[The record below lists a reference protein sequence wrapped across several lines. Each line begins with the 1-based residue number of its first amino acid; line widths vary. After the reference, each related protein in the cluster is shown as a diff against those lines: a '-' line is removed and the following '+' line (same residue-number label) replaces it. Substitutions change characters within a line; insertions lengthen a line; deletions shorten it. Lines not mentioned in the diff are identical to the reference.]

1 MKMQR
6 AKDLVTGAIISAL
19 VVGVTPVALAKT
31 GATNILVQ
39 YSNIKVVVDGKE
51 LSTSKEPFIYDGT
64 TYLPLRA
71 VAEAVGKEVSWDN
84 AAKVAYL
91 GGKTAENPEPDVKPV
106 GYSRTNPAPVNTE
119 QAYLNDSKYSTKYRA
134 TLEVKEVIRGSSAWS
149 KIKAEN
155 MYNDEAPA
163 GKEYVLAKIK
173 ATVNSVDDEK
183 SINFSSYDF
192 KAFSGTNSEY
202 SRASVVCPK
211 PDFGGSVYAGGST
224 EGYVVFLV
232 DKSDTNP
239 KFVYGEDY
247 EGKGGVWF
255 SLNP

>member
-6 AKDLVTGAIISAL
+6 AKDLVTGAIVSAL
-19 VVGVTPVALAKT
+19 VVGITPAALAKT
-31 GATNILVQ
+31 GLVNIPVQ

-64 TYLPLRA
+64 TYLPLRS

-91 GGKTAENPEPDVKPV
+91 GAKPAENVKTEV
-106 GYSRTNPAPVNTE
+106 ETAGYSRTNPAPVNTE
-119 QAYLNDSKYSTKYRA
+119 QAYLNDSKYSAKYRA

-149 KIKAEN
+149 KIKEEN
-155 MYNDEAPA
+155 RYSDEAPA

-173 ATVNSVDDEK
+173 AAVNSVEDEK

-192 KAFSGTNSEY
+192 TAFSGTNSEY
-202 SRASVVCPK
+202 PHASVVCPK
-211 PDFGGSVYAGGST
+211 PNFGGSVYAGGST
-224 EGYVVFLV
+224 EGYVVFIV